1 MSHDHNAQ
9 ESNEEKIMASALR
22 EALSQKL
29 RVSDVDR
36 MERIIDMHFPD
47 QKGESVKDEG
57 MEEEAGELVLSP
69 SMLAKV
75 MAVRTALDR

>member
-1 MSHDHNAQ
+1 MIHDHDAQ

-36 MERIIDMHFPD
+36 MERIIDIHFPD
-47 QKGESVKDEG
+47 QKGQLC
-57 MEEEAGELVLSP
+57 EEEGKEEEVGELVLSP